1 MRAGAAGSTTPLRLS
16 KQQRSISAETLARS
30 ASAQSRASPR
40 RVRAAATTASA
51 PPSAQDEA
59 RNSGEI
65 NRELLLRPEAEVV
78 LGRAVRRC
86 RPTARF
92 VRFLQ
97 PEAADPNRRTY
108 RRASPRETTSGAPI
122 LVANL
127 VPTHDRGPGP
137 PGGRSTWLLLSPNLE
152 RSGLTRLLPPGP
164 LLRTVRDLCFRPV
177 ERRSSLALPRGA
189 PGLLRRHEG
198 NPARV
203 SIAQL

>member
-97 PEAADPNRRTY
+97 PEAADANRRTY
-108 RRASPRETTSGAPI
+108 RRPRRGRRRAAFRSWLPTSC
-122 LVANL
+122 L
-127 VPTHDRGPGP
+127 
-137 PGGRSTWLLLSPNLE
+137 
-152 RSGLTRLLPPGP
+152 
-164 LLRTVRDLCFRPV
+164 
-177 ERRSSLALPRGA
+177 
-189 PGLLRRHEG
+189 
-198 NPARV
+198 RV
-203 SIAQL
+203 SPTKV